1 MENLHLKNLKDQDIK
16 HFELYIKN
24 QLNNITEPK
33 QTATNIVNQLYK
45 NFENVIYQ
53 SLTTNYIDNIIYE
66 LKKLLSKKDINKN
79 ALITLLIIHYSNFKN
94 DEENQDTNI
103 KLKKT
108 VTLSL
113 YLEALFINILELLI
127 EEHIFNKTFN
137 KEQKRIIQEKLEKFY
152 NTNNEEM
159 YLPTFYS
166 YISTYDFKSTNSIFK
181 NSQNN
186 KEIISKSQ
194 YENLTNNLD
203 RLYYLIND
211 NLFYRFNK
219 KYLEKLNFYV
229 EEVISDITLH
239 ITNNIDILIK
249 YFYKI
254 EK

>member
-66 LKKLLSKKDINKN
+66 LRKLLSKKDINKN
-79 ALITLLIIHYSNFKN
+79 ALITLLMIHYSNFKN
-94 DEENQDTNI
+94 DKENQDTNI

-108 VTLSL
+108 ATLSL
-113 YLEALFINILELLI
+113 QLEAFFINILELLI
-127 EEHIFNKTFN
+127 EEHIFNKAFN
-137 KEQKRIIQEKLEKFY
+137 KEQKRIIQEKIKEFY

-166 YISTYDFKSTNSIFK
+166 YISTNNIKSTNSIFK
-181 NSQNN
+181 KSQNN
-186 KEIISKSQ
+186 KEIISESQ
-194 YENLTNNLD
+194 YESLTNNLD

-219 KYLEKLNFYV
+219 KYLDKLNFHV
-229 EEVISDITLH
+229 EEVISDITLR

-254 EK
+254 EN

>member
-16 HFELYIKN
+16 HFELYVKN
-24 QLNNITEPK
+24 QLKNITEPK
-33 QTATNIVNQLYK
+33 QTATNIINQLYK

-79 ALITLLIIHYSNFKN
+79 ALITLLTIHYSNFKN
-94 DEENQDTNI
+94 DENNQDTNI

-113 YLEALFINILELLI
+113 YLEAFFINILELLI
-127 EEHIFNKTFN
+127 EEHIFNKAFN

-152 NTNNEEM
+152 NEKIEEM

-166 YISTYDFKSTNSIFK
+166 YISTYDFKSTNSIFI

-194 YENLTNNLD
+194 YENLTDNLD
-203 RLYYLIND
+203 KLYYSIN
-211 NLFYRFNK
+211 NTLFYRFNK
-219 KYLEKLNFYV
+219 KYLDKLNFHV
-229 EEVISDITLH
+229 EEVISDITLR

-254 EK
+254 EN

>member
-16 HFELYIKN
+16 HFELYIKK

-45 NFENVIYQ
+45 SFENVIYQ

-66 LKKLLSKKDINKN
+66 LRKLVSKKDINKN
-79 ALITLLIIHYSNFKN
+79 AVITLLMIHYSNFKN
-94 DEENQDTNI
+94 DENNQDTNI

-113 YLEALFINILELLI
+113 QLETFFINILELLI
-127 EEHIFNKTFN
+127 EEHILNKTFN
-137 KEQKRIIQEKLEKFY
+137 KKQKKIIQEKLEQFY
-152 NTNNEEM
+152 NSNTEEM
-159 YLPTFYS
+159 YLPTFYY
-166 YISTYDFKSTNSIFK
+166 YIPTYDFQSTNSIFK

-203 RLYYLIND
+203 KLYYSIND
-211 NLFYRFNK
+211 TLFYRFNK
-219 KYLEKLNFYV
+219 KHLEKLNFHV
-229 EEVISDITLH
+229 EEVISDITFS

-254 EK
+254 EN

>member
-45 NFENVIYQ
+45 SFENVIYQ

-66 LKKLLSKKDINKN
+66 FRKLLSKKDINKN
-79 ALITLLIIHYSNFKN
+79 ALITRLMIHYSNFKN
-94 DEENQDTNI
+94 NEKNQDTNI

-113 YLEALFINILELLI
+113 HLEAFFINILELLI
-127 EEHIFNKTFN
+127 EEHIFNKAFN

-166 YISTYDFKSTNSIFK
+166 YISTYDFKSTISIFK
-181 NSQNN
+181 YSHNN

-194 YENLTNNLD
+194 YENLTDNLD
-203 RLYYLIND
+203 KLYYSIND
-211 NLFYRFNK
+211 SS
-219 KYLEKLNFYV
+219 KYIDKISEKY
-229 EEVISDITLH
+229 
-239 ITNNIDILIK
+239 
-249 YFYKI
+249 
-254 EK
+254 

>member
-16 HFELYIKN
+16 YFELYIKN

-33 QTATNIVNQLYK
+33 QTATNIINQLYK

-53 SLTTNYIDNIIYE
+53 SLTENYIDNIIYE
-66 LKKLLSKKDINKN
+66 LRKLLSKKDINKN
-79 ALITLLIIHYSNFKN
+79 ALITLLTIHYSNFKN

-108 VTLSL
+108 ITLSL
-113 YLEALFINILELLI
+113 HLEALFINILELLI
-127 EEHIFNKTFN
+127 EEHIFNKAFN

-152 NTNNEEM
+152 NEKIEEM

-166 YISTYDFKSTNSIFK
+166 YISTYDFKSTNSIFI

-186 KEIISKSQ
+186 KKIISESQ
-194 YENLTNNLD
+194 YENLNDNLD
-203 RLYYLIND
+203 KLYYSIND
-211 NLFYRFNK
+211 SLFYRFNK
-219 KYLEKLNFYV
+219 KHLEKLNFHV
-229 EEVISDITLH
+229 EEVISDITFN

-254 EK
+254 EN

>member
-16 HFELYIKN
+16 HFELYVKN
-24 QLNNITEPK
+24 QLKNITEPK
-33 QTATNIVNQLYK
+33 QTATNIINQLYK

-79 ALITLLIIHYSNFKN
+79 ALITLLTIHYSNFKN
-94 DEENQDTNI
+94 DENNQDTNI

-113 YLEALFINILELLI
+113 YLEAFFIKILELLI
-127 EEHIFNKTFN
+127 EEHIFNKAFN

-152 NTNNEEM
+152 NEKIEEM

-166 YISTYDFKSTNSIFK
+166 YISTYDFKSTNSIFI

-194 YENLTNNLD
+194 YENLTDNLD
-203 RLYYLIND
+203 KLYYSIND
-211 NLFYRFNK
+211 TLFYRFNK
-219 KYLEKLNFYV
+219 KHLEKLNFHV
-229 EEVISDITLH
+229 EEVISDITLR

-254 EK
+254 EN